1 MATDEEKQEFR
12 NRLLLGFEAAM
23 LQVVSPDFFLEMD
36 AEQKQ
41 EFLDGAYKL
50 YKIGYMDG
58 VVQLGKEVLGETKT
72 KT

>member
-23 LQVVSPDFFLEMD
+23 LQVVSPEFFLEMD

>member
-1 MATDEEKQEFR
+1 MATKEEKQEFR
-12 NRLLLGFEAAM
+12 NKLLLGFEAAM
-23 LQVVSPDFFLEMD
+23 LQVVSPEFFLEMD

-58 VVQLGKEVLGETKT
+58 VQQLGKEVLGETKT